1 MRTHV
6 ISLRLFIV
14 LFLVMLVAL
23 SACGGQS
30 TTITGG
36 STKTAVPAASP
47 IVDYYGSPV
56 VVPKNVPQRIISLA
70 PSASEILASL
80 NLQSRVVGVDSN
92 TNYPADM
99 ASKQKVTTMSGINT
113 EQIVAL
119 KPDLILSAAGLTKPY
134 ESQLTKLGLD
144 VIDLPG
150 ANLMQTYSQ
159 ILAIGQLTSTQTAA
173 QALVAQ
179 MKQQISQLQS
189 QVKGS
194 TQPKVLL
201 EVDDST
207 PSKPY
212 VFGGGSFGDELLQA
226 ASAINIFHDNT
237 QNGGFPQ
244 VSDESI
250 ISANPQYI
258 ILTEDPNYG
267 GNPALVYKR
276 ANWQG
281 ISAIKAHHVYHINSD
296 IIQRPDA
303 RIVEGLRCL
312 AQIVHP
318 NKFTELLPAYCLAS

>member
-1 MRTHV
+1 M
-6 ISLRLFIV
+6 
-14 LFLVMLVAL
+14 
-23 SACGGQS
+23 
-30 TTITGG
+30 
-36 STKTAVPAASP
+36 
-47 IVDYYGSPV
+47 
-56 VVPKNVPQRIISLA
+56 
-70 PSASEILASL
+70 
-80 NLQSRVVGVDSN
+80 
-92 TNYPADM
+92 
-99 ASKQKVTTMSGINT
+99 
-113 EQIVAL
+113 AL

-173 QALVAQ
+173 RALVAQ

-189 QVKGS
+189 QVTGS

-207 PSKPY
+207 PGKPY

-281 ISAIKAHHVYHINSD
+281 ISAIKAHHAYHINSD

-318 NKFTELLPAYCLAS
+318 DKFTELLPAYCSAS